1 MCDGTT
7 SAYLSV
13 ISHDDQLHI
22 LGRSLDMALM
32 LQRAD
37 GGRGCAGTGGG
48 KGCRN
53 DKERGGEGEKED

>member
-32 LQRAD
+32 LQRA
-37 GGRGCAGTGGG
+37 GRGRGGTGTGG